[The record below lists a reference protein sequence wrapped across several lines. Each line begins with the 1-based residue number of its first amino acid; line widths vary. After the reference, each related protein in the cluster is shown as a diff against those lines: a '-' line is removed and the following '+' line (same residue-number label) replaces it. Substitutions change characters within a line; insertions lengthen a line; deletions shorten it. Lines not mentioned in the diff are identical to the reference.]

1 MTPEPIPR
9 RQRAFKTNLSFFSG
23 RPDMTPMIDIVFL
36 LLIFFMLSSS
46 FVQVSG
52 INVSLPSAVVS
63 SETSVNKLVVSIDR
77 NNKFFFNDTP
87 MTWDDLTEQLQK
99 CKLQWNADT
108 VIIRADRNTTY
119 GVVVEI
125 MSLARS
131 LGLNVYVATL
141 DTRGKEEIDYGSGR

>member
-1 MTPEPIPR
+1 MNPEHGIGR
-9 RQRAFKTNLSFFSG
+9 KKVFRSKLAVICG
-23 RPDMTPMIDIVFL
+23 RPDMTPMIDVVFL

-52 INVSLPSAVVS
+52 ITVNLPGAVIS
-63 SETSVNKLVVSIDR
+63 SQTSVNKLVVSIDR
-77 NNKFFFNDTP
+77 NNTFYFNDSP
-87 MTWDDLTEQLQK
+87 MTWDILAEQLQK

-141 DTRGKEEIDYGSGR
+141 EVQGKKEIDYGSGR